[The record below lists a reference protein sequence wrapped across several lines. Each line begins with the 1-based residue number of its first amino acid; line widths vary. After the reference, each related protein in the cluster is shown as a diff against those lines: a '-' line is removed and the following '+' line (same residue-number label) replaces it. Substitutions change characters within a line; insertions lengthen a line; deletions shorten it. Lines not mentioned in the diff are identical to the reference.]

1 MNLESIFKTAKQSM
15 SDLLKTLINISHLTR
30 HIRMF
35 VIFSILIL
43 LSFVLVTLSISKAN
57 TQSSSLVSIQNEKT
71 EIDVKDLVY
80 LKEKLNETVTCT
92 VIFMKNKLFLKNCVI
107 YHE

>member
-1 MNLESIFKTAKQSM
+1 M

-30 HIRMF
+30 HIQMF

-43 LSFVLVTLSISKAN
+43 FSFVLVTLSISKAN